1 MNNYIKCKYPLGIS
15 DSDQTSINVDLE
27 TVNFLCKPIEEKLGD
42 FLIRRNGE
50 LCHNVI
56 EYEKVGSELAG
67 ESGVLWNGTG
77 YAKVKSKKWD
87 RVNLCGDLEM
97 ETQIMSKKTDAV
109 IKVNFNFLNGYVS
122 SCDTNVI
129 LIDNSDRL
137 KHTEKIKNQA
147 IKRAKKMN
155 TTSYKIYKS
164 VLINPLINLCI
175 YLRYP
180 LIFCQEMLIKLE
192 QKLNKKL

>member
-1 MNNYIKCKYPLGIS
+1 MGIS
-15 DSDQTSINVDLE
+15 DSDQEAINVDLE
-27 TVNFLCKPIEEKLGD
+27 TVNFLCKPIEGKIGD
-42 FLIRRNGE
+42 FLIRGNGE

-56 EYEKVGSELAG
+56 EYDNVGSEMAG
-67 ESGVLWNGTG
+67 EPGVLWNGTG

-87 RVNLCGDLEM
+87 RVNFNGDLEM

-109 IKVNFNFLNGYVS
+109 IKVIFNFLNGYVS

-137 KHTEKIKNQA
+137 KHTEKIKNEA
-147 IKRAKKMN
+147 IKRATRMN
-155 TTSYKIYKS
+155 STSYKFYKNL
-164 VLINPLINLCI
+164 LINPLINLCI

-180 LIFCQEMLIKLE
+180 LIFCQEILIKLE